1 VRTSLRIA
9 GVLLAACTAVVG
21 HAQTL
26 LDTTL
31 TLGKKPAPVILDF
44 TAPAGNYRI
53 TLTDLGTPSGP
64 VRMARVDAAALR
76 GSSLVTS
83 LNVTSANATGTATKS
98 FAATA
103 GAHRLVLIGQPAS
116 PAIVGTAGVRIDD
129 PVSGAVLLDT
139 VKVFTVPPA
148 PTASPADY
156 EHQIA
161 VAAGTYTLEITDF
174 GVAQPLAAFN
184 ALAVRR
190 SDGQLF
196 PVAGSGQPLQ
206 LTAGAA
212 DTFEIFVHAELA
224 SGATRG
230 LVGVNLRDA
239 GSNAVIAAQVD
250 QLGDWPY
257 AYTFDVAAATTLTAS
272 LTDLGFPLPLAA
284 LGVAVVRDAR
294 PAGLHLVGAGSA
306 SVAADVGTYTAYV
319 DASPAAGGPGGFGL
333 RIAPPAPAAKLVEK
347 VTSVSAPGPV
357 TDVAAIDTGF
367 DIATAGSYTLTLTD
381 FGSGG
386 FFDPF
391 TSISLALARDSA
403 IVGTLNAAGTLTF
416 SATAGHYDL
425 AIVADPAGAAGEGLL
440 GIRVVGP
447 GNAVVFDQTRAAGT
461 DFITASVT
469 VTTAQSIDV
478 KLTDLAFPAAFSAVK
493 VAVTRGADRV
503 GQIFGS
509 GTFSFQATPGIY
521 TVNLLA
527 TPSATLGY
535 GTFGLT
541 AGATPPVPSVTLGA
555 SAQSVTA
562 GGSVTLAWSATNATT
577 CTASGGWSGTQPM
590 TGTFVVTQLNSKTT
604 FTLSCDGP
612 GGTQS
617 ASATV
622 DVTAQERS
630 GGGGAMDPGFLMLL
644 GVALLAVRR
653 RASRTPQTRAAPT

>member
-1 VRTSLRIA
+1 MRATLRIA
-9 GVLLAACTAVVG
+9 AGLAACVAAVG
-21 HAQTL
+21 HAQPL

-64 VRMARVDAAALR
+64 LRFGRVDAGVLR

-83 LNVTSANATGTATKS
+83 VSVTSANASGTATKNWT
-98 FAATA
+98 ATA

-116 PAIVGTAGVRIDD
+116 PAVVGTAGVRIDD

-148 PTASPADY
+148 PTTSPADF
-156 EHQIA
+156 EHEVA

-174 GVAQPLAAFN
+174 GVAQTLAAFN
-184 ALAVRR
+184 ALAIRR

-196 PVAGSGQPLQ
+196 PVAGSGQALQ

-212 DTFEIFVHAELA
+212 DAFEIFVHAELA
-224 SGATRG
+224 GAAKRG

-239 GSNAVIAAQVD
+239 GSGAVIAAQVD
-250 QLGDWPY
+250 QVGDWPY
-257 AYTFDVAAATTLTAS
+257 TYTFDVAAATTLTAS
-272 LTDLGFPLPLAA
+272 LTDLGFPFPLSA
-284 LGVAVVRDAR
+284 LGAEVVRDGRRVGA
-294 PAGLHLVGAGSA
+294 HVVGAGTA
-306 SVAADVGTYTAYV
+306 SFAAEPGTYTAYV

-333 RIAPPAPAAKLVEK
+333 TIAPPAPAAKLVEK

-357 TDVAAIDTGF
+357 TDIAAIDTSF
-367 DIATAGSYTLTLTD
+367 DITTAGSYTLTLTD
-381 FGSGG
+381 FGVGG

-391 TSISLALARDSA
+391 TSISLAVARDSA
-403 IVGTLNAAGTLTF
+403 IVGTLSAAGTLTF
-416 SATAGHYDL
+416 NATPGRYDL
-425 AIVADPAGAAGEGLL
+425 AVVADPAGSAGEGLL
-440 GIRVVGP
+440 GIRVVGL
-447 GNAVVFDQTRAAGT
+447 GNAIVFDQTQAAGT
-461 DFITASVT
+461 DFITATVT
-469 VTTAQSIDV
+469 VTTAQSVDV
-478 KLTDLAFPAAFSAVK
+478 KLADLAFPAAFDAVK

-503 GQIFGS
+503 GQIYGA
-509 GTFSFQATPGIY
+509 GTFSFQATPGVY

-535 GTFGLT
+535 GTLGIT
-541 AGATPPVPSVTLGA
+541 AGATPPVPGVTLGA

-577 CTASGGWSGTQPM
+577 CTASGGWSGTRAT
-590 TGTFVVTQLNSKTT
+590 TGTFVVTQLNAKTT

-612 GGTQS
+612 GGNQP
-617 ASATV
+617 ASVTV

-630 GGGGAMDPGFLMLL
+630 GGGGAIDPWLLALL
-644 GVALLAVRR
+644 GGALLAARR
-653 RASRTPQTRAAPT
+653 RSPRGPHTGAAPT

>member
-1 VRTSLRIA
+1 MRASMRIA
-9 GVLLAACTAVVG
+9 ALLAACVAAVG

-53 TLTDLGTPSGP
+53 TLTDFGTPSGP
-64 VRMARVDAAALR
+64 VRMARVDAAVLR

-83 LNVTSANATGTATKS
+83 LNVTSANSSGTATKS

-116 PAIVGTAGVRIDD
+116 PAVVGSAGVRIDD

-148 PTASPADY
+148 PTASPADF

-161 VAAGTYTLEITDF
+161 VAGGTYTLEITDF

-196 PVAGSGQPLQ
+196 PVAGSEQPVQ

-224 SGATRG
+224 SAAKRG
-230 LVGVNLRDA
+230 LVGVSLRDA
-239 GSNAVIAAQVD
+239 GSGAVIAAQVD
-250 QLGDWPY
+250 QVGEWPY
-257 AYTFDVAAATTLTAS
+257 TYTFDVAAATTLTAS
-272 LTDLGFPLPLAA
+272 LTDLGFPFPLAA
-284 LGVAVVRDAR
+284 LGAEVVRDGR
-294 PAGLHLVGAGSA
+294 RAGAHLVGSGSA
-306 SVAADVGTYTAYV
+306 SFAAVPGTYTAYV

-333 RIAPPAPAAKLVEK
+333 TIAPPAPAAKLVEK
-347 VTSVSAPGPV
+347 VTTVSAPGPV
-357 TDVAAIDTGF
+357 TDIAAIDTGF

-381 FGSGG
+381 FGIGG

-391 TSISLALARDSA
+391 TSITLALARDSA
-403 IVGTLNAAGTLTF
+403 IVGTLSAAGALTF
-416 SATAGHYDL
+416 TATPGHYDL
-425 AIVADPAGAAGEGLL
+425 AIVADPAGSAGEGLL
-440 GIRVVGP
+440 GIRVVGS
-447 GNAVVFDQTRAAGT
+447 GNTIVFDQTQAAGT
-461 DFITASVT
+461 DFITATVT
-469 VTTAQSIDV
+469 VTTAQSVDV
-478 KLTDLAFPAAFSAVK
+478 KLADLAFPAAFDAVK
-493 VAVTRGADRV
+493 LAVTRGSERV
-503 GQIFGS
+503 GQIYGA
-509 GTFSFQATPGIY
+509 GTFSFQATPGVYI
-521 TVNLLA
+521 VNLLA
-527 TPSATLGY
+527 TPSATFGY

-541 AGATPPVPSVTLGA
+541 AGATPPVPGVTLGA

-562 GGSVTLAWSATNATT
+562 GGSVTLSWSATNATT
-577 CTASGGWSGTQPM
+577 CTASGGWSGAQPT
-590 TGTFVVTQLNSKTT
+590 TGTFVATQLNAKTT

-612 GGTQS
+612 GGNQS
-617 ASATV
+617 ASVTV

-630 GGGGAMDPGFLMLL
+630 GGGGAIDAWLLALL
-644 GVALLAVRR
+644 GGALLVARR
-653 RASRTPQTRAAPT
+653 RSHTGAAPT